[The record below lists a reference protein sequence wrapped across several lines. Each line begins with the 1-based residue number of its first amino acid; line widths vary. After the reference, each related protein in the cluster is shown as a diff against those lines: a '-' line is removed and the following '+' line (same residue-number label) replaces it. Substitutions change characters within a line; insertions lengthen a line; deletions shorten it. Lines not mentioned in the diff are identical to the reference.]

1 MRVLKHLLLSLLAIG
16 GLASVPASA
25 TTLTIDIVSEP
36 GITPGRM
43 LFNGNGG
50 VGSTIQFPNGS
61 DGYDFVVAGSSDTAL
76 IGLKGNIT
84 GSFSIG
90 AISAVG
96 PAQFAPVSN
105 TGTFS
110 IFDGANTLTADLQLL
125 SIGTLGTSVGLNLNG
140 DPNLSNFAYTG
151 GNASLLALSGVN
163 DASLVLSGQFSHP
176 TSLLSLTVNKAVN
189 SAVYS
194 GTLQATVPEA
204 SSYLFLAAGVM
215 AAGFSMR
222 NRRLQ

>member
-1 MRVLKHLLLSLLAIG
+1 
-16 GLASVPASA
+16 
-25 TTLTIDIVSEP
+25 
-36 GITPGRM
+36 M

-50 VGSTIQFPNGS
+50 VGGSIQFPNAS
-61 DGYDFVVAGSSDTAL
+61 DGFDFVVAGSSDTAL
-76 IGLKGNIT
+76 VGLKGNIT

-125 SIGTLGTSVGLNLNG
+125 SVGTLGTSVGLNLNG
-140 DPNLSNFAYTG
+140 DPNLSNFAYSG
-151 GNASLLALSGVN
+151 GNASLLALSGAN

-176 TSLLSLTVNKAVN
+176 TSLLSLTANNAVN

-204 SSYLFLAAGVM
+204 SSYLFLAAGLI